1 MNNRIYADHA
11 ATTPL
16 MYVAIEAMRP
26 YMEAE
31 YGNPSTLYSLAR
43 NPRKAVDAARN
54 AIAASIGASPKEIYF
69 TSGGTEADNWALKG
83 TAFRWPARRRHIICS
98 AIEHHAVL
106 NVCDFLTRFG
116 YDVTYLPVDS
126 KGLVSPADLKAAIRP
141 ETILVSIMTAN
152 NEIGTV
158 EPVQELSGIASR
170 EGIPFHTDAVQAVGH
185 IPISVEKMGIQMLS
199 ASAHKF
205 GGPKGVG
212 FLYVRRGIQLEP
224 LIHGGGQEMGWRS
237 GTENVAG
244 IVGMAAALTEHVRTM
259 ESEAEYLEELRT
271 RLMDGLTGA
280 GIDYIVNG
288 AETHVPG
295 SLSVSFR
302 DTDGEMIMHRLDL
315 MGIAVATGS
324 ACNSRETVLSH
335 VMEAIHVPGEYA
347 RGTVRIT
354 LGMENTM
361 EEMDRIAACI
371 AKILQ

>member
-1 MNNRIYADHA
+1 
-11 ATTPL
+11 
-16 MYVAIEAMRP
+16 
-26 YMEAE
+26 EAE

-54 AIAASIGASPKEIYF
+54 AIAALIGASPKEIYF

-212 FLYVRRGIQLEP
+212 FLYVHRGIQLEP

-302 DTDGEMIMHRLDL
+302 DTDGEMILHRLDL

-354 LGMENTM
+354 LGMENSM